1 MALPVGLGSK
11 QAGRNHVGKTPVDV
25 RFTPN
30 SGHCRATVGC
40 PLCANSGHSPI
51 KVMSEIRRLP
61 LLRGSLTERVLFSDR
76 NEVALQAL
84 LDSRHSAIWLVC
96 PMSTVRLF

>member
-1 MALPVGLGSK
+1 MTLL
-11 QAGRNHVGKTPVDV
+11 NFDV
-25 RFTPN
+25 RFTP
-30 SGHCRATVGC
+30 
-40 PLCANSGHSPI
+40 NSGHSPI

-61 LLRGSLTERVLFSDR
+61 LLRGSLTERVLFFDR